1 MRLRGSAERFLRI
14 WTRPLAVLSALFLC
28 AAALL
33 SVGGVARAG
42 ALDPLSP
49 EDVRAYRA
57 AFAATDRGDFDA
69 AAAAFAN
76 AHDRSLAGRLAFAK
90 IMHPTRFSASYDDLT
105 RWLRA
110 YADEAGADRV
120 YALAVKRKPAGKRV
134 AAAPVP
140 ELFIGDETAPPPAD
154 KGRAAR
160 EAYYSGDVQ
169 KALNLAVAGGETWI
183 AGLSAYRLGDY
194 RAAQTYF
201 EQVAHDE
208 HEDEWLRAAG
218 AFWAARVASQAGH
231 GRDALTLLN
240 EAARSPHTFYGM
252 IAVRQLAMAGVPITE
267 DSYDPIASLL
277 TRASYVGPDT
287 ASLEQLVKND
297 PRARRAT
304 ALAQVGRWREA
315 GMELRAGLSLADTQE
330 LRDDWTALALALNA
344 NAPLNAGRPV
354 RRVGGEDYPLPPLDP
369 VGGFTIDKAMVYAL
383 VRQESRF
390 DPMAVSAAGAMGLM
404 QVRPASAADVVGDDK
419 LLADNSP
426 LFDPAYNLRAGQDY
440 FTWLMNRGVKSPDL
454 LRAVAAYNG
463 GPATLNRTAAQL
475 GADCDTLLLIESLP
489 FKETRN
495 YVEKVMASYW
505 TYRRLMG
512 AENKTLD
519 AVASGART
527 VDFRLDPQVAAPTS
541 IDQLMTQL
549 AQVQP

>member
-1 MRLRGSAERFLRI
+1 
-14 WTRPLAVLSALFLC
+14 VLSALFLC
-28 AAALL
+28 AT
-33 SVGGVARAG
+33 GVAHAG

-57 AFAATDRGDFDA
+57 AFAAADRGDFDA
-69 AAAAFAN
+69 AEAAYAN
-76 AHDRSLAGRLAFAK
+76 ARDHSLAGRLAFAK
-90 IMHPTRFSASYDDLT
+90 VMHPTRYSASYDDLT
-105 RWLRA
+105 GWLKR
-110 YADEAGADRV
+110 YGEEAGADRV

-134 AAAPVP
+134 AATPIP

-169 KALNLAVAGGETWI
+169 KALALAIAGGETWI

-194 RAAQTYF
+194 RAAQSYF
-201 EQVAHDE
+201 EQVAHDQN
-208 HEDEWLRAAG
+208 EDEWLRAAG
-218 AFWAARVASQAGH
+218 AFWAARTASQAGH
-231 GRDALTLLN
+231 GRDAQTLLG

-252 IAVRQLAMAGVPITE
+252 IAVRQLALAGVSAAPAE

-277 TRASYVGPDT
+277 VRASYAGPDT
-287 ASLEQLVKND
+287 ASLDRLVASD

-304 ALAQVGRWREA
+304 ALAQVGRWRDA
-315 GMELRAGLSLADTQE
+315 GMELRAGLSLAETPE

-390 DPMAVSAAGAMGLM
+390 DPMAVSAAGALGLM
-404 QVRPASAADVVGDDK
+404 QVRPSSAADVVGDDK

-426 LFDPAYNLRAGQDY
+426 LFDPAFNLRAGQDY
-440 FTWLMNRGVKSPDL
+440 FTWLMDRGVKSPDL

-475 GADCDTLLLIESLP
+475 GGDCDTLLLIESLP

-505 TYRRLMG
+505 TYRQLMG

-519 AVASGART
+519 AMASGART
-527 VDFRLDPQVAAPTS
+527 VDFRLDPQIATPTS

-549 AQVQP
+549 ASQ

>member
-1 MRLRGSAERFLRI
+1 MGERVSFLQA
-14 WTRPLAVLSALFLC
+14 WARPLAVLSALFLC
-28 AAALL
+28 ATG
-33 SVGGVARAG
+33 SVAGAG

-49 EDVRAYRA
+49 DDVRAYRA
-57 AFAATDRGDFDA
+57 AFAAVDRGDFDA
-69 AAAAFAN
+69 AEAAYAN
-76 AHDRSLAGRLAFAK
+76 ARDHSLAGRLAFAK
-90 IMHPTRFSASYDDLT
+90 VMHPTQYTASYADLT
-105 RWLRA
+105 KWLRS
-110 YADEAGADRV
+110 YSDEAGADRV
-120 YALAVKRKPAGKRV
+120 YALALKRKPASRRI
-134 AAAPVP
+134 AAPPAP
-140 ELFIGDETAPPPAD
+140 ELFLGDDSAPPPAD

-160 EAYYSGDVQ
+160 EAYYSGEVE
-169 KALNLAVAGGETWI
+169 KAFDLAVAGGETWI
-183 AGLSAYRLGDY
+183 AGLSAYRMGDY
-194 RAAQTYF
+194 RSARTYF
-201 EQVAHDE
+201 EQVAHDQR
-208 HEDEWLRAAG
+208 EDEWLRAAG
-218 AFWAARVASQAGH
+218 AFWAARVASQAGQAH
-231 GRDALTLLN
+231 DAQSLLRD
-240 EAARSPHTFYGM
+240 AARSPHTFYGM
-252 IAVRQLAMAGVPITE
+252 IAVRQLTLAGIAITE
-267 DSYDPIASLL
+267 DSYDPIATLL
-277 TRASYVGPDT
+277 ARASYVGPDT
-287 ASLEQLVKND
+287 ESLDLLVRND
-297 PRARRAT
+297 ARARRAA
-304 ALAQVGRWREA
+304 ALAQIGRWREA
-315 GMELRAGLSLADTQE
+315 GMELRAGLSLASTPA

-354 RRVGGEDYPLPPLDP
+354 RRIGGEDYPLPPLDP

-440 FTWLMNRGVKSPDL
+440 FTWLMDRGVKSPDL

-489 FKETRN
+489 YKETRN

-541 IDQLMTQL
+541 IDQLMAQLTQ
-549 AQVQP
+549 AQP

>member
-1 MRLRGSAERFLRI
+1 MQLWA
-14 WTRPLAVLSALFLC
+14 RPLAVLSALLLC
-28 AAALL
+28 ATAL
-33 SVGGVARAG
+33 VARAG

-49 EDVRAYRA
+49 DDVRSYRA
-57 AFAATDRGDFDA
+57 AFAASDRGDFDA
-69 AAAAFAN
+69 AEAAFAN
-76 AHDRSLAGRLAFAK
+76 ARDHSLAGRLAFAK
-90 IMHPTRFSASYDDLT
+90 IMHPTRYSAGYDDLT
-105 RWLRA
+105 QWLRA

-120 YALAVKRKPAGKRV
+120 YALAVKRRPAGKRV
-134 AAAPVP
+134 AAPPVP
-140 ELFIGDETAPPPAD
+140 ELFIGDESAPPPAD

-169 KALNLAVAGGETWI
+169 KALTLAVAGGETWI
-183 AGLSAYRLGDY
+183 AGLSAYRLGDA
-194 RAAQTYF
+194 RTAQTFF

-218 AFWAARVASQAGH
+218 AFWAARVASQAGR
-231 GRDALTLLN
+231 GRDAQALLS

-252 IAVRQLAMAGVPITE
+252 IAVRQLAMTGATVAE
-267 DSYDPIASLL
+267 ESYDPIASLL
-277 TRASYVGPDT
+277 TRASYVGPDS
-287 ASLEQLVKND
+287 ASLERLVRDD
-297 PRARRAT
+297 PRARRAS
-304 ALAQVGRWREA
+304 ALAQIGRWREA

-404 QVRPASAADVVGDDK
+404 QVRPSSAADVVGDDK

-440 FTWLMNRGVKSPDL
+440 FTWLMDRGVKSPDL

-489 FKETRN
+489 YKETRN

-505 TYRRLMG
+505 TYRQLMG

-549 AQVQP
+549 AQAHP

>member
-1 MRLRGSAERFLRI
+1 
-14 WTRPLAVLSALFLC
+14 LAVLSALVLC
-28 AAALL
+28 ATSFAAH
-33 SVGGVARAG
+33 AG
-42 ALDPLSP
+42 ALDPLSQD
-49 EDVRAYRA
+49 DVRSYRA

-69 AAAAFAN
+69 AEAAFAN
-76 AHDRSLAGRLAFAK
+76 ARDHSLAGRLAFAK
-90 IMHPTRFSASYDDLT
+90 IMHPTRYSADYDDLSQ
-105 RWLRA
+105 WLRT
-110 YADEAGADRV
+110 YGDEAGADRV
-120 YALAVKRKPAGKRV
+120 YALAVKRKPAGRRIAV
-134 AAAPVP
+134 TPVP
-140 ELFIGDETAPPPAD
+140 VLFVADETGPPPAD

-160 EAYYSGDVQ
+160 EAYYSGDVN
-169 KALNLAVAGGETWI
+169 KAFDLAVAGGETWI

-194 RAAQTYF
+194 RTAQGYF

-218 AFWAARVASQAGH
+218 AFWAARVASRAGH
-231 GRDALTLLN
+231 GRDAQTLLG
-240 EAARSPHTFYGM
+240 EAARSPTTFYGM
-252 IAVRQLAMAGVPITE
+252 IAARQLAMTGVTVAE

-287 ASLEQLVKND
+287 ASLDQLVKTD

-315 GMELRAGLSLADTQE
+315 GMELRAGLSLADTQA

-440 FTWLMNRGVKSPDL
+440 FTWLMDRGVKSPISCAPS
-454 LRAVAAYNG
+454 RPITA
-463 GPATLNRTAAQL
+463 GPR
-475 GADCDTLLLIESLP
+475 P
-489 FKETRN
+489 
-495 YVEKVMASYW
+495 
-505 TYRRLMG
+505 
-512 AENKTLD
+512 
-519 AVASGART
+519 
-527 VDFRLDPQVAAPTS
+527 
-541 IDQLMTQL
+541 
-549 AQVQP
+549 

>member
-1 MRLRGSAERFLRI
+1 MKLWA
-14 WTRPLAVLSALFLC
+14 RPLAVLSALVLC
-28 AAALL
+28 ATG
-33 SVGGVARAG
+33 SVTHAG
-42 ALDPLSP
+42 ALDPLTP

-69 AAAAFAN
+69 AEAALAN
-76 AHDRSLAGRLAFAK
+76 ARDHSLVGRLAFAK
-90 IMHPTRFSASYDDLT
+90 VMHPSRYSASYDDLT
-105 RWLRA
+105 GWLKR
-110 YADEAGADRV
+110 YSDEAGADRV
-120 YALAVKRKPAGKRV
+120 YALAIKRKPAGKRI
-134 AAAPVP
+134 AAAPIP
-140 ELFIGDETAPPPAD
+140 ELFIGDDTAPPPAD
-154 KGRAAR
+154 KGRASR

-169 KALNLAVAGGETWI
+169 KALALAVAGGETWI

-194 RAAQTYF
+194 RAAQAYF
-201 EQVAHDE
+201 EQVAHDQN
-208 HEDEWLRAAG
+208 EDEWLRAAG
-218 AFWAARVASQAGH
+218 AFWAARTASQAGH
-231 GRDALTLLN
+231 GRDAQTLLS

-252 IAVRQLAMAGVPITE
+252 IALRQLALAGIKPTE
-267 DSYDPIASLL
+267 ESFDPIASLL
-277 TRASYVGPDT
+277 TRASYTGPDT
-287 ASLEQLVKND
+287 ASLDRLVSND

-315 GMELRAGLSLADTQE
+315 GMELRAGLSLADTPE

-404 QVRPASAADVVGDDK
+404 QVRPSSAADVVGDDK

-440 FTWLMNRGVKSPDL
+440 FTWLMDRGVKSPDL

-541 IDQLMTQL
+541 IDQLMTSL
-549 AQVQP
+549 ASAQP

>member
-1 MRLRGSAERFLRI
+1 M
-14 WTRPLAVLSALFLC
+14 SALFLC
-28 AAALL
+28 ATA
-33 SVGGVARAG
+33 SVGHAG
-42 ALDPLSP
+42 ALDPLTP

-69 AAAAFAN
+69 AAVAFAN

-90 IMHPTRFSASYDDLT
+90 VMHPTRFSASYDDLN
-105 RWLRA
+105 RWLRT
-110 YADEAGADRV
+110 YADEAGADRI

-134 AAAPVP
+134 AAPIAP
-140 ELFIGDETAPPPAD
+140 ELFMGDDSAPPPAD
-154 KGRAAR
+154 KGRASR

-169 KALNLAVAGGETWI
+169 KALSLAVAGGETWI
-183 AGLSAYRLGDY
+183 AGLSAYRLGDT
-194 RAAQTYF
+194 RTAQTYF

-231 GRDALTLLN
+231 ERDAQTLLG

-252 IAVRQLAMAGVPITE
+252 IALRQLAMAGVTAPEQT
-267 DSYDPIASLL
+267 YDPIASLL
-277 TRASYVGPDT
+277 TRASYAGPDT
-287 ASLEQLVKND
+287 ASLDNLVRND
-297 PRARRAT
+297 PRARRAS

-315 GMELRAGLSLADTQE
+315 GMELRAGLSLADTQA
-330 LRDDWTALALALNA
+330 LRDDWTALALAINA
-344 NAPLNAGRPV
+344 NAPLNAGRAV

-390 DPMAVSAAGAMGLM
+390 DPMALSAAGAMGLM
-404 QVRPASAADVVGDDK
+404 QVRPSSAADVVGDDK

-426 LFDPAYNLRAGQDY
+426 LYDPAYNLRAGQDY
-440 FTWLMNRGVKSPDL
+440 FTWLMDRGVKSPDL

-489 FKETRN
+489 YKETRN

-549 AQVQP
+549 TQAQP

>member
-1 MRLRGSAERFLRI
+1 MGERVSLLKL
-14 WTRPLAVLSALFLC
+14 WAHPLAVLSALVLC
-28 AAALL
+28 GLALT
-33 SVGGVARAG
+33 ARAG
-42 ALDPLSP
+42 VLEPLSQD
-49 EDVRAYRA
+49 DVRYYRA

-69 AAAAFAN
+69 AEAAFAN
-76 AHDRSLAGRLAFAK
+76 IRDRDLSGRLAFAK
-90 IMHPTRFSASYDDLT
+90 LMHPTRYSASYDELT
-105 RWLRA
+105 QWLKA
-110 YADEAGADRV
+110 HGEEAGADRI

-134 AAAPVP
+134 ADPPVP

-169 KALNLAVAGGETWI
+169 KALTLAVAGGERWI
-183 AGLSAYRLGDY
+183 AGLSAYRLADLG
-194 RAAQTYF
+194 AARGYF
-201 EQVAHDE
+201 EDVAHDPN
-208 HEDEWLRAAG
+208 EDEWLRAAG
-218 AFWAARVASQAGH
+218 AFWAARVASQAGDA
-231 GRDALTLLN
+231 RDAQALLV

-252 IAVRQLAMAGVPITE
+252 IAARQLALAGVVVTE
-267 DSYDPIASLL
+267 DSYDPIATLL
-277 TRASYVGPDT
+277 TRVSYTGPDT
-287 ASLEQLVKND
+287 ASLDQLVRDD
-297 PRARRAT
+297 PRARRAA

-315 GMELRAGLSLADTQE
+315 GLELRAGLSLAATPR

-369 VGGFTIDKAMVYAL
+369 VGGFTIDKALVYAL

-390 DPMAVSAAGAMGLM
+390 DPLAVSGAGAVGLM
-404 QVRPASAADVVGDDK
+404 QVRPSSAADVVGDDK
-419 LLADNSP
+419 LLSDNSP
-426 LFDPAYNLRAGQDY
+426 LFDPAFNLRAGQDY
-440 FTWLMNRGVKSPDL
+440 FTWLMDRGVKSPDL

-489 FKETRN
+489 YKETRN

-527 VDFRLDPQVAAPTS
+527 VDFRLDPQVVAPTS
-541 IDQLMTQL
+541 IDQLMAQL
-549 AQVQP
+549 P

>member
-1 MRLRGSAERFLRI
+1 MGERGSLLQLWA
-14 WTRPLAVLSALFLC
+14 RPLAVLSALFVC
-28 AAALL
+28 ATA
-33 SVGGVARAG
+33 VVAQAG
-42 ALDPLSP
+42 ALDPLSA

-69 AAAAFAN
+69 ASAAYAN
-76 AHDRSLAGRLAFAK
+76 TRDHSLAGRLAFAK
-90 IMHPTRFSASYDDLT
+90 IMHPTQYSASYDDLT
-105 RWLRA
+105 KWLRA
-110 YADEAGADRV
+110 YGDEAGADRI
-120 YALAVKRKPAGKRV
+120 YTLAVKRKPASKRV
-134 AAAPVP
+134 AAPPVP
-140 ELFIGDETAPPPAD
+140 ELFIGDQNAPPPAD

-169 KALNLAVAGGETWI
+169 NALALAEAGGERWI
-183 AGLSAYRLGDY
+183 AGLAAYRLGSL
-194 RAAQTYF
+194 AKAQGYF

-218 AFWAARVASQAGH
+218 AFWAARAASQAGH
-231 GRDALTLLN
+231 GREAQALLGD
-240 EAARSPHTFYGM
+240 AARSPNTFYGM
-252 IAVRQLAMAGVPITE
+252 IAVRQLALAGVTVVE
-267 DSYDPIASLL
+267 DSYDPIATLL
-277 TRASYVGPDT
+277 TRASYAGPDSS
-287 ASLEQLVKND
+287 SLDQLAKSD
-297 PRARRAT
+297 PRARRAA

-315 GMELRAGLSLADTQE
+315 GLELRAGLSLADTPE
-330 LRDDWTALALALNA
+330 LRDDWTALALAINA
-344 NAPLNAGRPV
+344 NAPLNAGRPI

-390 DPMAVSAAGAMGLM
+390 DPTALSAAGAMGLM

-426 LFDPAYNLRAGQDY
+426 LFDPAFNLRAGQDY
-440 FTWLMNRGVKSPDL
+440 FTWLMDRGLKSPDI

-475 GADCDTLLLIESLP
+475 GGDCDSLLLIESLP

-505 TYRRLMG
+505 TYRRLLG

-519 AVASGART
+519 AVAGGART
-527 VDFRLDPQVAAPTS
+527 VDFRLDPQIATPTS
-541 IDQLMTQL
+541 IDQLMNQL
-549 AQVQP
+549 ASQ

>member
-1 MRLRGSAERFLRI
+1 MGDARLRGSADLFLKA
-14 WTRPLAVLSALFLC
+14 WARPLAVLSVLVLC
-28 AAALL
+28 ATM
-33 SVGGVARAG
+33 SVARAG

-69 AAAAFAN
+69 AEAAYAN
-76 AHDRSLAGRLAFAK
+76 TRDHSLAGRLAFAK
-90 IMHPTRFSASYDDLT
+90 VMHPTRYSASYDDLT
-105 RWLRA
+105 KWLRA
-110 YADEAGADRV
+110 YSEEAGADRV
-120 YALAVKRKPAGKRV
+120 YALALKRKPAGKRV
-134 AAAPVP
+134 AAAPIP

-154 KGRAAR
+154 KGRASR

-169 KALNLAVAGGETWI
+169 KALALAIAGGETWI

-194 RAAQTYF
+194 RAAQAYF
-201 EQVAHDE
+201 EQVSHDQN
-208 HEDEWLRAAG
+208 EDEWLRAAG
-218 AFWAARVASQAGH
+218 AFWAARTASQAGH
-231 GRDALTLLN
+231 GRDAHSLLS
-240 EAARSPHTFYGM
+240 EAAHSPHTFYGM
-252 IAVRQLAMAGVPITE
+252 IAVRQLAMAGITATE
-267 DSYDPIASLL
+267 DSFDPIASLL
-277 TRASYVGPDT
+277 TRASYAGPDT
-287 ASLEQLVKND
+287 ASLDRLVNND

-315 GMELRAGLSLADTQE
+315 GMELRAGLSLADTQA

-390 DPMAVSAAGAMGLM
+390 DPLALSSAGAMGLM
-404 QVRPASAADVVGDDK
+404 QVRPSSAADVVGDDK

-440 FTWLMNRGVKSPDL
+440 FTWLMDRGVKSPDL

-475 GADCDTLLLIESLP
+475 GGDCDTLLLIESLP

-541 IDQLMTQL
+541 IDQLMTSL
-549 AQVQP
+549 ASVQP